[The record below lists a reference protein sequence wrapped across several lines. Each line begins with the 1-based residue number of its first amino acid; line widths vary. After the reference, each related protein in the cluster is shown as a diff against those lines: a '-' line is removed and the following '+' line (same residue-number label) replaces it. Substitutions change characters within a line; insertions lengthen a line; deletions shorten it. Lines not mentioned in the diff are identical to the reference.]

1 MFDPTVFDNLKT
13 VLEGEVYD
21 LDLDEKIVVTNRE
34 DLIDL
39 ARLSRTYR
47 IYFRLW
53 HDERVEA
60 CISLGAQLNHLAAEL
75 LSQNETEAGCVLEV
89 SFSLSLTHLHLCEK
103 ISEELQRIWGENR
116 TIQQTISFLYGENT
130 YRNEVRVKFHRLV
143 NENHVED
150 LRELVSYVV
159 QSLDVL
165 NNNIM

>member
-21 LDLDEKIVVTNRE
+21 LDLDGKIVVTNRE

-47 IYFRLW
+47 IYFRLF
-53 HDERVEA
+53 HDEKVEA
-60 CISLGAQLNHLAAEL
+60 CISLDARLNHLAAEL

-89 SFSLSLTHLHLCEK
+89 SFSFSLPDLHPCEK
-103 ISEELQRIWGENR
+103 IRKELHRIWGEKR
-116 TIQQTISFLYGENT
+116 TIEQILSFRYGENV
-130 YRNEVRVKFHRLV
+130 YENKVIVKFHRLV

-159 QSLDVL
+159 QSSDVL
-165 NNNIM
+165 NNIIM